1 MMAKEIKNNFE
12 KNSAGS
18 LMTISVPLAEV
29 DSLISSIEEYLLK
42 NTKKLKSINYVYI
55 VSKTGILKGVISI
68 KEIFRQP
75 KSKKVSEVMVKDL
88 VVAHP
93 HTSLERTAYLALKSN
108 IKSIPVLDKD
118 DKFLGAVLSD
128 DILRLVY
135 HVAQKDIS
143 RLAGVHHHGFNKID
157 DISTLSLFSSLKHR
171 LPWLII
177 GLLGGLLAAQV
188 IGLFESTL
196 AANIILAAFIPLV
209 VYMASAVGTQLGF
222 FIIRDLFINPKLN
235 FFLYTLRQ
243 IRVISS
249 MGLIVSGLVFLMTI
263 IFYDHLAIAM
273 VLALAM
279 FLAILSSII
288 TGLLIPYAFS
298 RLRFDPANASGPIA
312 TIIQDLMS
320 VTIYLLVAQAFL

>member
-1 MMAKEIKNNFE
+1 MAQEIKNNFE

-18 LMTISVPLAEV
+18 LMTKGVPLVEA

-42 NTKKLKSINYVYI
+42 NTKKLNSINYVYI

-68 KEIFRQP
+68 KEIFRQA
-75 KSKKVSEVMVKDL
+75 KSKKVSEVMLKDFIS
-88 VVAHP
+88 VHP
-93 HTSLERTAYLALKSN
+93 HTTLERTAYLALKNN

-118 DKFLGAVLSD
+118 GKFLGVVLSD
-128 DILRLVY
+128 DILKLVY
-135 HVAQKDIS
+135 HLAQKNTS
-143 RLAGVHHHGFNKID
+143 RLAGIHHHHFNKID

-171 LPWLII
+171 LPWLIL
-177 GLLGGLLAAQV
+177 GLFGGLLAAQV

-196 AANIILAAFIPLV
+196 AVNIILAAFIPLV

-235 FFLYTLRQ
+235 FFIYILRQ
-243 IRVISS
+243 LKVILF
-249 MGLIVSGLVFLMTI
+249 MGIIVSGLVFLMI
-263 IFYDHLAIAM
+263 FIFYNQMTIAL

-279 FLAILSSII
+279 FLAIISSII
-288 TGLLIPYAFS
+288 TGLFIPYAFS
-298 RLRFDPANASGPIA
+298 RLSFDPANASGPIA